1 MKRLILVLFVLLL
14 MNGYLMSQNVV
25 SSKTHGDLIRCLP
38 QMGQDS
44 LLVLNECES
53 NYLNILFQNRKGDF
67 DFSGK
72 KVAFFRG
79 NTGTIPC
86 SKDNYFAVVKKG
98 FNMDSTLGL
107 RFCGWVCFF
116 EEEEA
121 KQVGY
126 DAVVFYG
133 CKKNLSKKEV
143 IKRLNKRTKRGT
155 KWFVPRF

>member
-1 MKRLILVLFVLLL
+1 MKRLILVLFVLLS
-14 MNGYLMSQNVV
+14 MNGYLKGQIESK
-25 SSKTHGDLIRCLP
+25 SKTREDLILCLP
-38 QMGQDS
+38 QMGMDS
-44 LLVLNECES
+44 LPILNDCES
-53 NYLNILFQNRKGDF
+53 KYMNYCFQSIRGTF